1 MLNLYNRDWVQGGI
15 ALNKKSLSEAS
26 IISKYIMPSIEDAGW
41 DRQKQIAQEI
51 SFTDGRIIVR
61 KKVVT
66 RGIRKRADIILYY
79 KNNLPLA
86 IIEAKDNTHSIDA
99 GMQQGL
105 NYGEILDIPFV
116 YSSNGDGFIEH
127 DRTKSEGQIE
137 RELTLEQFPSPE
149 ELWNRYKA
157 HKGLT
162 DDQEEVVTHN
172 YYYDQDCFPPR
183 YYQRIAINRSVEAI
197 TQGKDKILLVMAT
210 GTGKTYTAFQIV
222 YKLFKSGAKKRILYL
237 ADRNILVDQTIIG
250 DFKPLKDN
258 INKIKNRTADKSREI
273 QFALYQSL
281 TGETEEK
288 KLFKKYSKDY
298 FDLIIIDE
306 CHRGSAK
313 DDSAWREILDHFD
326 SATKIGLTATPKETK
341 AVSNSDYFGEAIFTY
356 SLKQGI
362 EDGFL
367 APYKVIR
374 VAIDRDAE
382 GYRPEKGK
390 RDKYGEELADRIY
403 NKKDFDRTLVLE
415 KRTEIVAKYVS
426 DYLKKNNKRMAKTIF
441 FCVDIDHANRMRRAL
456 ANENSD
462 LVAENPKYVMKI
474 TGDDDEGKAELDNFI
489 AVSEKYPT
497 LVTTSKLLTTGVD
510 CKTCEFIVIDSE
522 INSMIEF
529 KQILGRGTRIR
540 EDYGKM
546 YFTLIDFRDVSRLF
560 ADKDF
565 DGDPVRIKEVDG
577 DEIPDEE
584 DEEVD
589 DTPEDNEENGDTTY
603 DTPGDDNVEGSGVIN
618 DPFDG
623 GEGRKKYYVNDVQVM
638 VINDRVMYYGAD
650 GKLITESLVDYTK
663 KNIRKE
669 FATLDEFLRKWT
681 ETEKK
686 EELRL
691 HLEEEGIFLEDFEDE
706 VGIDMDTFDL
716 ICHIAYDMPALT
728 RKERA
733 NNVKKRNYFGKYN
746 EKAKIVLEKLLD
758 KYSNEGIEN
767 IEDIKVL
774 KLPNFQEIGSQLE
787 IVKKVFGGKK
797 EYEKA
802 VKELVRELYTIA

>member
-1 MLNLYNRDWVQGGI
+1 
-15 ALNKKSLSEAS
+15 
-26 IISKYIMPSIEDAGW
+26 MPAIENAGW
-41 DRQKQIAQEI
+41 DKQKQIAQEI

-66 RGIRKRADIILYY
+66 RGKRKRADIILYY

-86 IIEAKDNTHSIDA
+86 IIEAKDNKHTLDA

-127 DRTKSEGQIE
+127 DRTKIEGTIE
-137 RELTLEQFPSPE
+137 RELTLDEFPTPE
-149 ELWNRYKA
+149 ELWNRYKDY
-157 HKGLT
+157 KGIT
-162 DDQEEVVTHN
+162 EEQEDVVTHS

-183 YYQRIAINRSVEAI
+183 YYQRIAINRTVEAI
-197 TQGKDKILLVMAT
+197 AKGQDRVLLVMAT

-222 YKLFKSGAKKRILYL
+222 YKLFKSGMKKRILYL

-250 DFKPLKDN
+250 DFKPLQDN

-288 KLFKKYSKDY
+288 KLYKKYSKDY

-326 SATKIGLTATPKETK
+326 SATKVGLTATPKETK
-341 AVSNSDYFGEAIFTY
+341 DVSNIDYFGDAIFTY

-362 EDGFL
+362 DDGFL
-367 APYKVIR
+367 APYKVVR
-374 VAIDRDAE
+374 VGLDRDLE
-382 GYRPEKGK
+382 GYRPVKGK
-390 RDKYGEELADRIY
+390 RDKYGEELEDRIY
-403 NKKDFDRTLVLE
+403 NKKDFDRNIVLE

-441 FCVDIDHANRMRRAL
+441 FCTDIDHADRMKRAL
-456 ANENSD
+456 INENSD
-462 LVAENPKYVMKI
+462 LYSQNSKYVMKI
-474 TGDDDEGKAELDNFI
+474 TGDDEEGKDELENFI
-489 AVSEKYPT
+489 TPSEKYPT

-565 DGDPVRIKEVDG
+565 DGDPVRIKEVST
-577 DEIPDEE
+577 DEVPDEE
-584 DEEVD
+584 DEIID
-589 DTPEDNEENGDTTY
+589 DTPLDEENEGTTY
-603 DTPGDDNVEGSGVIN
+603 DEPGDDNSNGSAFIN
-618 DPFDG
+618 DPFEG
-623 GEGRKKYYVNDVQVM
+623 GEGKKKYYVNDVEVR
-638 VINDRVMYYGAD
+638 VINDRVQYYGAD
-650 GKLITESLVDYTK
+650 GKLITESLMDYTK
-663 KNIRKE
+663 KNLKKE

-686 EELRL
+686 EELRK
-691 HLEEEGIFLEDFEDE
+691 HFEEEGIFLEDLLEE
-706 VGIDMDTFDL
+706 VGKDMDVFDL
-716 ICHIAYDMPALT
+716 VCHVAFDMPALT

-746 EKAKIVLEKLLD
+746 EKARIVLEKLLD

-774 KLPNFQEIGSQLE
+774 KLPDFKEVGTQLE

-802 VKELVRELYTIA
+802 VKELVKELYTIA

>member
-1 MLNLYNRDWVQGGI
+1 MLNKQ
-15 ALNKKSLSEAS
+15 SLSEAS
-26 IISKYIMPSIEDAGW
+26 IISKYILTAIENAGW
-41 DRQKQIAQEI
+41 DKQKQIAQEI

-66 RGIRKRADIILYY
+66 RGKRKRADIILYY

-86 IIEAKDNTHSIDA
+86 IIEAKDNNHSIDA

-127 DRTKSEGQIE
+127 DRTKTEGTIE
-137 RELTLEQFPSPE
+137 RELTLDQFPSPE
-149 ELWNRYKA
+149 ELWGRYKA
-157 HKGLT
+157 YKGIT
-162 DDQEEVVTHN
+162 EEQEQVVTHN

-183 YYQRIAINRSVEAI
+183 YYQRIAINRTVEAI
-197 TQGKDKILLVMAT
+197 AKGQDRVLLVMAT

-222 YKLFKSGAKKRILYL
+222 YKLFKSGMKKRILYL

-250 DFKPLKDN
+250 DFKPLQEN

-326 SATKIGLTATPKETK
+326 SATKVGLTATPKETK
-341 AVSNSDYFGEAIFTY
+341 DVSNIDYFGDAIFTY
-356 SLKQGI
+356 SLKEGI

-367 APYKVIR
+367 APYKVVR
-374 VAIDRDAE
+374 VGLDRDLE

-390 RDKYGEELADRIY
+390 RDKYGEELEDRIY
-403 NKKDFDRTLVLE
+403 NKKDFDKTLVLE
-415 KRTEIVAKYVS
+415 KRTEVVAKYVS
-426 DYLKKNNKRMAKTIF
+426 NYLKKNNKRMAKTIF
-441 FCVDIDHANRMRRAL
+441 FCTDIDHANRMRRAL

-462 LVAENPKYVMKI
+462 LVSENPKYVMKI
-474 TGDDDEGKAELDNFI
+474 TGDDDEGKAELENFI
-489 AVSEKYPT
+489 TPSEKYPT

-565 DGDPVRIKEVDG
+565 DGDPVRIKEVDT
-577 DEIPDEE
+577 DEIPDEDDE
-584 DEEVD
+584 IIDDNPLDEEC
-589 DTPEDNEENGDTTY
+589 NEGTTY
-603 DTPGDDNVEGSGVIN
+603 DITGDDNNTSSGFIN
-618 DPFDG
+618 DPFGD
-623 GEGRKKYYVNDVQVM
+623 GEGRKKYYVNDVEVM
-638 VINDRVMYYGAD
+638 VINDRVQYYGSD
-650 GKLITESLVDYTK
+650 GKLITESLMDYSK

-669 FATLDEFLRKWT
+669 FTTLDEFIRKWT
-681 ETEKK
+681 EIEKK

-691 HLEEEGIFLEDFEDE
+691 HFEEEGIFLEDLIDE
-706 VGIDMDTFDL
+706 VGKDMDIFDL
-716 ICHIAYDMPALT
+716 VCHVAFDMPALT

-746 EKAKIVLEKLLD
+746 EKARIVLEKLLD

-774 KLPNFQEIGSQLE
+774 KLPDFQEVGTQLE
-787 IVKKVFGGKK
+787 IVKKIFGGKK

>member
-1 MLNLYNRDWVQGGI
+1 MD
-15 ALNKKSLSEAS
+15 KKKLSERD
-26 IISKYIMPSIEDAGW
+26 IITKYIIPAIENAGW
-41 DRQKQIAQEI
+41 DKEKQVREEVE
-51 SFTDGRIIVR
+51 FTDGKVIVR
-61 KKVVT
+61 KKIVT
-66 RGIRKRADIILYY
+66 RGKRKRADIILYY
-79 KNNLPLA
+79 KNNIPLA
-86 IIEAKDNTHSIDA
+86 VIEAKDNKHSVGF

-116 YSSNGDGFIEH
+116 YSSNGEAFIEH
-127 DRTKSEGQIE
+127 DRTKTEGAIE
-137 RELTLEQFPSPE
+137 RELTLDKFPSPE
-149 ELWNRYKA
+149 ELWNRYKIS
-157 HKGLT
+157 KGIT
-162 DDQEEVVTHN
+162 EEQEKVVTYN
-172 YYYDQDCFPPR
+172 YYFDQDSFEPR
-183 YYQRIAINRSVEAI
+183 YYQRIAINRTVEAI
-197 TQGKDKILLVMAT
+197 AQGKDKILLVMAT

-222 YKLFKSGAKKRILYL
+222 YKLLKSGAKRRILYL

-250 DFKPLKDN
+250 DFKPLIKN
-258 INKIKNRTADKSREI
+258 INKIEKRTADKSKEI

-288 KLFKKYSKDY
+288 KIFKNYSRDY

-313 DDSAWREILDHFD
+313 EDSAWREILDHFR
-326 SATKIGLTATPKETK
+326 SATKVGLTATPKETK
-341 AVSNSDYFGEAIFTY
+341 DVSNIDYFGDPIFTY

-374 VAIDRDAE
+374 VSLDRDLE

-390 RDKYGEELADRIY
+390 RDKYGQEIEDRIY
-403 NKKDFDRTLVLE
+403 NKKDYDKNLILE

-441 FCVDIDHANRMRRAL
+441 FCTDIDHADRIRTAL
-456 ANENSD
+456 INENSD
-462 LVAENPKYVMKI
+462 IYSQNNKYVMKI
-474 TGDDDEGKAELDNFI
+474 TGDDDDGKKELENFI
-489 AVSEKYPT
+489 IPSEKFPT

-540 EDYGKM
+540 EDYGKL

-565 DGDPVRIKEVDG
+565 DGEPVKVIITNTDDDFEEDN
-577 DEIPDEE
+577 EE
-584 DEEVD
+584 DEEELEN
-589 DTPEDNEENGDTTY
+589 EDSEEDVILG
-603 DTPGDDNVEGSGVIN
+603 GGSGTGIII
-618 DPFDG
+618 DPPGGTG
-623 GEGRKKYYVNDVQVM
+623 GEGRKRYYVNDVEVM
-638 VINDRVMYYGAD
+638 VINDRVQYYGSD
-650 GKLITESLVDYTK
+650 GKLITESLKAYSK
-663 KNIRKE
+663 KNIKKE
-669 FATLDEFLRKWT
+669 FSSIDEFLRKWS
-681 ETEKK
+681 ESEKK
-686 EELRL
+686 EEIRL
-691 HLEEEGIFLEDFEDE
+691 HLEEQGVFLEELLDE
-706 VGIDMDTFDL
+706 VGKDMDTFDL
-716 ICHIAYDMPALT
+716 ICHIAFDMPVLT

-733 NNVKKRNYFGKYN
+733 NNVKKRNYFSKYGDS
-746 EKAKIVLEKLLD
+746 ARAVLEKLLD
-758 KYSNEGIEN
+758 KYSDEGIEN

-774 KLPNFQEIGSQLE
+774 KLPDFKEFGTQLE

-802 VKELVRELYTIA
+802 IKELIKQLYTIA

>member
-1 MLNLYNRDWVQGGI
+1 MD
-15 ALNKKSLSEAS
+15 KKKLSERD
-26 IISKYIMPSIEDAGW
+26 IITKYIIPAIENAGW
-41 DRQKQIAQEI
+41 DKEKQVREEVE
-51 SFTDGRIIVR
+51 FTDGKVIVR
-61 KKVVT
+61 KKIVT
-66 RGIRKRADIILYY
+66 RGKRKRADIILYY
-79 KNNLPLA
+79 KNNIPLA
-86 IIEAKDNTHSIDA
+86 VIEAKDNKHSVGY

-116 YSSNGDGFIEH
+116 YSSNGEAFIEH
-127 DRTKSEGQIE
+127 DRTKTEGTIE
-137 RELTLEQFPSPE
+137 RELTLDKFPSPE
-149 ELWNRYKA
+149 ELWNRYKIS
-157 HKGLT
+157 KGIT
-162 DDQEEVVTHN
+162 EEQEKVVTYN
-172 YYYDQDCFPPR
+172 YYFDQDSFEPR
-183 YYQRIAINRSVEAI
+183 YYQRIAINRTVEAI
-197 TQGKDKILLVMAT
+197 AQGKDKILLVMAT

-222 YKLFKSGAKKRILYL
+222 YKLLKSGAKRRILYL

-250 DFKPLKDN
+250 DFKPLMKN
-258 INKIKNRTADKSREI
+258 INKIEKRTADKSKEI

-288 KLFKKYSKDY
+288 KIFKNYSRDY

-313 DDSAWREILDHFD
+313 EDSAWREILDHFR
-326 SATKIGLTATPKETK
+326 SATKVGLTATPKETK
-341 AVSNSDYFGEAIFTY
+341 DVSNIDYFGDPIFTY

-374 VAIDRDAE
+374 VSLDRDLE

-390 RDKYGEELADRIY
+390 RDKYGQEIEDRIY
-403 NKKDFDRTLVLE
+403 NKKDYDKNLILE

-441 FCVDIDHANRMRRAL
+441 FCTDIDHADRMRTAL
-456 ANENSD
+456 INENSD
-462 LVAENPKYVMKI
+462 IYSQNNKYVMKI
-474 TGDDDEGKAELDNFI
+474 TGDDDEGKKELENFI
-489 AVSEKYPT
+489 IPSEKFPT

-540 EDYGKM
+540 EDYGKL

-565 DGDPVRIKEVDG
+565 DGEPVKVIITNTDDDFEEDS
-577 DEIPDEE
+577 EE
-584 DEEVD
+584 DEEELEN
-589 DTPEDNEENGDTTY
+589 EDSEEDVTLG
-603 DTPGDDNVEGSGVIN
+603 GGSGTGIII
-618 DPFDG
+618 DPPGGTG
-623 GEGRKKYYVNDVQVM
+623 GEGRKRYYVNDVEVM
-638 VINDRVMYYGAD
+638 VINDRVQYYGSD
-650 GKLITESLVDYTK
+650 GKLITESLKDYSK
-663 KNIRKE
+663 KNIKKE
-669 FATLDEFLRKWT
+669 FSSIDEFLRKWS
-681 ETEKK
+681 ESEKK
-686 EELRL
+686 EEIRL
-691 HLEEEGIFLEDFEDE
+691 HLEEQGVFLEELLDE
-706 VGIDMDTFDL
+706 VGKDMDTFDL
-716 ICHIAYDMPALT
+716 ICHIAFDMPVLT

-733 NNVKKRNYFGKYN
+733 NNVKKRNYFSKYGDS
-746 EKAKIVLEKLLD
+746 ARAVLEKLLD
-758 KYSNEGIEN
+758 KYSDEGIEN

-774 KLPNFQEIGSQLE
+774 KLPDFKEFGTQLE

-802 VKELVRELYTIA
+802 IKELIKQLYTIA

>member
-1 MLNLYNRDWVQGGI
+1 M
-15 ALNKKSLSEAS
+15 NKKSLSEAS
-26 IISKYIMPSIEDAGW
+26 IISKYIMPAIENAGW
-41 DRQKQIAQEI
+41 DKQKQIAQEI

-66 RGIRKRADIILYY
+66 RGKRKRADIILYY

-86 IIEAKDNTHSIDA
+86 IIEAKDNKHTLDA

-127 DRTKSEGQIE
+127 DRTKTEGTIE
-137 RELTLEQFPSPE
+137 RELTLDEFPTPE
-149 ELWNRYKA
+149 ELWNRYKDY
-157 HKGLT
+157 KGIT
-162 DDQEEVVTHN
+162 EEQEEVVTHS
-172 YYYDQDCFPPR
+172 YYYDQDCFSPR
-183 YYQRIAINRSVEAI
+183 YYQRIAINRTVEAI
-197 TQGKDKILLVMAT
+197 SKGQDRVLLVMAT

-222 YKLFKSGAKKRILYL
+222 YKLFKSGMKKRILYL
-237 ADRNILVDQTIIG
+237 ADRNILVNQTIIG
-250 DFKPLKDN
+250 DFKPLQDN
-258 INKIKNRTADKSREI
+258 INKIKNRTADKSRKI

-288 KLFKKYSKDY
+288 KLYKKYSKDY

-313 DDSAWREILDHFD
+313 DDSAWREILDYFD
-326 SATKIGLTATPKETK
+326 SATKVGLTATPKETK
-341 AVSNSDYFGEAIFTY
+341 EVSNIDYFGEAIFTY

-362 EDGFL
+362 DDGFL
-367 APYKVIR
+367 APYKVVR
-374 VAIDRDAE
+374 VGLDRDLE

-390 RDKYGEELADRIY
+390 RDKYGEELEDRIY
-403 NKKDFDRTLVLE
+403 NKKDFDRNLVLE
-415 KRTEIVAKYVS
+415 KRTEVVAKYVS

-441 FCVDIDHANRMRRAL
+441 FCTDIDHADRMKRAL
-456 ANENSD
+456 INENSD
-462 LVAENPKYVMKI
+462 LYSQNSKYVMKI
-474 TGDDDEGKAELDNFI
+474 TGDDEEGKDELENFI
-489 AVSEKYPT
+489 TPSEKYPT

-565 DGDPVRIKEVDG
+565 DGDPVRIKEVST
-577 DEIPDEE
+577 DEVPDEE
-584 DEEVD
+584 DEIID
-589 DTPEDNEENGDTTY
+589 DNLLDEENEGTTY
-603 DTPGDDNVEGSGVIN
+603 DEPGDDNPNGSGFIN
-618 DPFDG
+618 DPFKG
-623 GEGRKKYYVNDVQVM
+623 GEGRKKYYVNDVEVR
-638 VINDRVMYYGAD
+638 VINDRVQYYGAD
-650 GKLITESLVDYTK
+650 GKLITESLIDYTK
-663 KNIRKE
+663 KNIKKE
-669 FATLDEFLRKWT
+669 FSTLDEFLRKWT

-686 EELRL
+686 EELRK
-691 HLEEEGIFLEDFEDE
+691 HFEEEGIFLEDLIEE
-706 VGIDMDTFDL
+706 VGKDMDVFDL
-716 ICHIAYDMPALT
+716 VCHVAFDMPALT

-746 EKAKIVLEKLLD
+746 EKARIVLEKLLD

-774 KLPNFQEIGSQLE
+774 KLPDFKEVGTQLE

-802 VKELVRELYTIA
+802 VKELVKELYTIA

>member
-1 MLNLYNRDWVQGGI
+1 M
-15 ALNKKSLSEAS
+15 NKKSLSEAS
-26 IISKYIMPSIEDAGW
+26 IISKYIMPAVESAGW
-41 DRQKQIAQEI
+41 DRQKQIAQEV

-66 RGIRKRADIILYY
+66 RGKTKRADIILYY

-86 IIEAKDNTHSIDA
+86 IIEAKDNNHSIDA

-105 NYGEILDIPFV
+105 GYGETLDIPFV

-127 DRTKSEGQIE
+127 DRTKTGGTIE
-137 RELTLEQFPSPE
+137 HELSLDKFPSPD
-149 ELWNRYKA
+149 ELWERYKTW
-157 HKGLT
+157 KGIT
-162 DDQEEVVTHN
+162 EEQEKVVIHN

-183 YYQRIAINRSVEAI
+183 YYQRIAINRTVEAI
-197 TQGKDKILLVMAT
+197 AQGKDKILLVMAT

-222 YKLFKSGAKKRILYL
+222 YRLFKSGVKKRVLYL

-250 DFKPLKDN
+250 DFKPLKEN

-298 FDLIIIDE
+298 FDIIIIDE

-326 SATKIGLTATPKETK
+326 SATKVGLTATPKETK
-341 AVSNSDYFGEAIFTY
+341 DVSNIDYFGEAIFTY

-374 VAIDRDAE
+374 VGIDRDLE

-390 RDKYGEELADRIY
+390 IDKYGEVLEDRIY

-441 FCVDIDHANRMRRAL
+441 FCTDIDHANRMRRAL

-474 TGDDDEGKAELDNFI
+474 TGDDDEGKDELENFI
-489 AVSEKYPT
+489 TPSEKYPT

-565 DGDPVRIKEVDG
+565 DGDPVRVKEVDTN
-577 DEIPDEE
+577 DIPDEE
-584 DEEVD
+584 DEDSDESTD
-589 DTPEDNEENGDTTY
+589 DTSDDGNVDNPYDETDNNAGGNGF
-603 DTPGDDNVEGSGVIN
+603 IN

-623 GEGRKKYYVNDVQVM
+623 GQGRKKYVVDDVQVM

-650 GKLITESLVDYTK
+650 GKLITESLKDYTK
-663 KNIRKE
+663 NNIRKE
-669 FATLDEFLRKWT
+669 FATLDEFIRKWS

-691 HLEEEGIFLEDFEDE
+691 HLEEEGIFLEDLIDE
-706 VGIDMDTFDL
+706 VGNDMDTFDL

-733 NNVKKRNYFGKYN
+733 NNVKKRNYFGKYG
-746 EKAKIVLEKLLD
+746 EKTRVVLEKLLD
-758 KYSNEGIEN
+758 KYANEGIEN

-774 KLPNFQEIGSQLE
+774 KLPDFQEIGTQLE

-802 VKELVRELYTIA
+802 VKELVKELYTIA

>member
-1 MLNLYNRDWVQGGI
+1 M
-15 ALNKKSLSEAS
+15 NKKSLSEAS

-66 RGIRKRADIILYY
+66 RGTRKRADIILYY

-86 IIEAKDNTHSIDA
+86 IIEAKDNTYSIDA

-157 HKGLT
+157 HKWLT
-162 DDQEEVVTHN
+162 DDQEEVVTYN

-313 DDSAWREILDHFD
+313 DDSAWREILDHFE
-326 SATKIGLTATPKETK
+326 SATKIGLTATPKETNV
-341 AVSNSDYFGEAIFTY
+341 VSNSDYFGEAIFTY

-374 VAIDRDAE
+374 VALDRDIE

-390 RDKYGEELADRIY
+390 RDKYGEELEDRIY
-403 NKKDFDRTLVLE
+403 NKKDFDRSLVLE
-415 KRTEIVAKYVS
+415 NRTEVVAKYVS

-441 FCVDIDHANRMRRAL
+441 FCVEIDHANRMRRAL

-474 TGDDDEGKAELDNFI
+474 TGDDDEGKAELENFI
-489 AVSEKYPT
+489 EVSEKYPT

-565 DGDPVRIKEVDG
+565 DGEPVRIKEVDC

-584 DEEVD
+584 EEDGDE
-589 DTPEDNEENGDTTY
+589 TPEENGDITY
-603 DTPGDDNVEGSGVIN
+603 DTSRDDNGEGSGFIN

-623 GEGRKKYYVNDVQVM
+623 DKSRKKYYVNDVQVR

-691 HLEEEGIFLEDFEDE
+691 HLEEEGIFLEDLEDE
-706 VGIDMDTFDL
+706 VGCDMDTFDL

-733 NNVKKRNYFGKYN
+733 NNVKKRNYFGKYS
-746 EKAKIVLEKLLD
+746 EKARIVLEKLLE

-774 KLPNFQEIGSQLE
+774 KLPDFQEIGSQLE
-787 IVKKVFGGKK
+787 IVKKVFGGKN

-802 VKELVRELYTIA
+802 VRELVKELYTIA

>member
-1 MLNLYNRDWVQGGI
+1 MLNLYNRDWIHGGI

-149 ELWNRYKA
+149 ELWKRYKA

-162 DDQEEVVTHN
+162 DYQEEVVTHN

-183 YYQRIAINRSVEAI
+183 YYQRIAINRSIEAI
-197 TQGKDKILLVMAT
+197 TQGEDKILLVMAT

-326 SATKIGLTATPKETK
+326 SATKIGLTATPKETNV
-341 AVSNSDYFGEAIFTY
+341 VSNSDYFGEAIFTY

-374 VAIDRDAE
+374 VALDRDIE

-390 RDKYGEELADRIY
+390 RDKYGEELEDRIY
-403 NKKDFDRTLVLE
+403 NKKDFDRSLVLE
-415 KRTEIVAKYVS
+415 NRTEVVAKYVS

-474 TGDDDEGKAELDNFI
+474 TGDDDEGKAELENFI

-565 DGDPVRIKEVDG
+565 DGDPVRIKEVDY

-584 DEEVD
+584 EED
-589 DTPEDNEENGDTTY
+589 GEETPEDNGDTTY
-603 DTPGDDNVEGSGVIN
+603 DVPGDDNGEGSGFIN

-623 GEGRKKYYVNDVQVM
+623 DKGRKKYYVNDVQVR

-691 HLEEEGIFLEDFEDE
+691 HLEEEGIFLEDLEDE
-706 VGIDMDTFDL
+706 VGCDMDTFDL

-733 NNVKKRNYFGKYN
+733 NNVKKRNYFGKYS
-746 EKAKIVLEKLLD
+746 EKARIVLEKLLE
-758 KYSNEGIEN
+758 KYSNDGIEN

-774 KLPNFQEIGSQLE
+774 KLPDFQEIGSQLE
-787 IVKKVFGGKK
+787 IVKKVFGGKN

-802 VKELVRELYTIA
+802 VKELVKELYTIA

>member
-1 MLNLYNRDWVQGGI
+1 MLNKQ
-15 ALNKKSLSEAS
+15 SLSEAS
-26 IISKYIMPSIEDAGW
+26 IISKYILPAIENAGW
-41 DRQKQIAQEI
+41 DKQKQIAQEI

-66 RGIRKRADIILYY
+66 RGKRKRADIILYY

-86 IIEAKDNTHSIDA
+86 IIEAKDNNHSIDA

-127 DRTKSEGQIE
+127 DRTKTEGTIE
-137 RELTLEQFPSPE
+137 RELTLDQFPSPE
-149 ELWNRYKA
+149 ELWGRYKA
-157 HKGLT
+157 YKGIT
-162 DDQEEVVTHN
+162 EEQEQVVTHN

-183 YYQRIAINRSVEAI
+183 YYQRIAINRTVEAI
-197 TQGKDKILLVMAT
+197 AKGQDRVLLVMAT

-222 YKLFKSGAKKRILYL
+222 YKLFKSGMKKRILYL

-250 DFKPLKDN
+250 DFKPLQEN

-326 SATKIGLTATPKETK
+326 SATKVGLTATPKETK
-341 AVSNSDYFGEAIFTY
+341 DVSNIDYFGDAIFTY
-356 SLKQGI
+356 SLKEGI

-367 APYKVIR
+367 APYKVVR
-374 VAIDRDAE
+374 VGLDRDLE

-390 RDKYGEELADRIY
+390 RDKYGEELEDRIY
-403 NKKDFDRTLVLE
+403 NKKDFDRTLILE
-415 KRTEIVAKYVS
+415 KRTETVAKYVS

-441 FCVDIDHANRMRRAL
+441 FCTDIDHANRMRRAL

-462 LVAENPKYVMKI
+462 LVSENPKYVMKI
-474 TGDDDEGKAELDNFI
+474 TGDDDEGKAELENFI
-489 AVSEKYPT
+489 TPSEKYPT

-565 DGDPVRIKEVDG
+565 DGDPVRIKEVDT
-577 DEIPDEE
+577 DEIPDEDDE
-584 DEEVD
+584 IIDDNPLDEEW
-589 DTPEDNEENGDTTY
+589 NEDTTY
-603 DTPGDDNVEGSGVIN
+603 DIPGDDNNTGSGFIN
-618 DPFDG
+618 DPF
-623 GEGRKKYYVNDVQVM
+623 GEGESRKKYYVNDVEVM
-638 VINDRVMYYGAD
+638 IINDRVQYYGAD
-650 GKLITESLVDYTK
+650 GKLITESLMNYTK

-669 FATLDEFLRKWT
+669 FATLDEFIRRWT
-681 ETEKK
+681 EIEKK

-691 HLEEEGIFLEDFEDE
+691 HFEEEGIFLEDLIDE
-706 VGIDMDTFDL
+706 VGKDMDIFDL
-716 ICHIAYDMPALT
+716 VCHVAFDMPALT

-746 EKAKIVLEKLLD
+746 EKARIVLEKLLD

-774 KLPNFQEIGSQLE
+774 KLPDFQEVGTQLE

-802 VKELVRELYTIA
+802 VKELVKELYTIA

>member
-1 MLNLYNRDWVQGGI
+1 M
-15 ALNKKSLSEAS
+15 NKKSLSEAS
-26 IISKYIMPSIEDAGW
+26 IISKYILPAVEAAGW
-41 DRQKQIAQEI
+41 DKQKQIAQEV

-61 KKVVT
+61 KKMVT
-66 RGIRKRADIILYY
+66 RGKRKRADIILYY
-79 KNNLPLA
+79 KSNLPLA
-86 IIEAKDNTHSIDA
+86 IIEAKDNKHALEA

-105 NYGEILDIPFV
+105 NYGDILDIPFV

-127 DRTKSEGQIE
+127 DRTKTEGTIE
-137 RELTLEQFPSPE
+137 RELTLEEFPTPE

-157 HKGLT
+157 YKGIT
-162 DDQEEVVTHN
+162 EDQEKVVTHN

-183 YYQRIAINRSVEAI
+183 YYQRIAINRTVEAI
-197 TQGKDKILLVMAT
+197 AKGQDRVLLVMAT

-222 YKLFKSGAKKRILYL
+222 YKLFKSGMKKRILYL

-250 DFKPLKDN
+250 DFKPLQEN

-326 SATKIGLTATPKETK
+326 SAAKVGLTATPKETK
-341 AVSNSDYFGEAIFTY
+341 DISNIDYFGDAIFTY
-356 SLKQGI
+356 TLKQGI

-374 VAIDRDAE
+374 VGIDRDLE

-390 RDKYGEELADRIY
+390 RDKFGEELEDRIY
-403 NKKDFDRTLVLE
+403 NKKDFDRTLILE
-415 KRTEIVAKYVS
+415 KRTEVVARYVS
-426 DYLKKNNKRMAKTIF
+426 DYLKKNDKRMAKTIF
-441 FCVDIDHANRMRRAL
+441 FCTDIDHADRMRRAL
-456 ANENSD
+456 INENED
-462 LVAENPKYVMKI
+462 LYRENNKYVMKI
-474 TGDDDEGKAELDNFI
+474 TGDDEEGKAELENFI
-489 AVSEKYPT
+489 TPSEKYPT

-565 DGDPVRIKEVDG
+565 DGDPVRIKEVGTED
-577 DEIPDEE
+577 IPYEE
-584 DEEVD
+584 DEPDDEVL
-589 DTPEDNEENGDTTY
+589 PGEEEETDY
-603 DTPGDDNVEGSGVIN
+603 DTFGDDNTGGTGFIN
-618 DPFDG
+618 DPFGDE
-623 GEGRKKYYVNDVQVM
+623 GEGRKKYYVNDVAVM
-638 VINDRVMYYGAD
+638 VINDRVQYYGAD
-650 GKLITESLVDYTK
+650 GKLITESLMNYTK
-663 KNIRKE
+663 KNLRKE
-669 FATLDEFLRKWT
+669 FSTLDEFLRKWT
-681 ETEKK
+681 EIEKK
-686 EELRL
+686 EELRE
-691 HLEEEGIFLEDFEDE
+691 HFEEEGIFLEDLVEE
-706 VGIDMDTFDL
+706 VGKEMDIFDL
-716 ICHIAYDMPALT
+716 VCHVAFDMPALT

-774 KLPNFQEIGSQLE
+774 KLPDFQEIGTQLE

-802 VKELVRELYTIA
+802 VKELVKELYIIA

>member
-1 MLNLYNRDWVQGGI
+1 MD
-15 ALNKKSLSEAS
+15 KKKLSERD
-26 IISKYIMPSIEDAGW
+26 IITKYIIPAIENAGW
-41 DRQKQIAQEI
+41 DKEKQVREEVE
-51 SFTDGRIIVR
+51 FTDGKVIVR
-61 KKVVT
+61 KKIVT
-66 RGIRKRADIILYY
+66 RGKRKRADIILYY
-79 KNNLPLA
+79 KNNIPLA
-86 IIEAKDNTHSIDA
+86 VIEAKDNKHSVGY

-116 YSSNGDGFIEH
+116 YSSNGEAFIEH
-127 DRTKSEGQIE
+127 DRTKTEGTIE
-137 RELTLEQFPSPE
+137 RELTLDKFPSPE
-149 ELWNRYKA
+149 ELWNRYKIS
-157 HKGLT
+157 KGIT
-162 DDQEEVVTHN
+162 EEQEKVVTYN
-172 YYYDQDCFPPR
+172 YYFDQDSFEPR
-183 YYQRIAINRSVEAI
+183 YYQRIAINRTVEAI
-197 TQGKDKILLVMAT
+197 AQGKDKILLVMAT

-222 YKLFKSGAKKRILYL
+222 YKLLKSGAKRRILYL

-250 DFKPLKDN
+250 DFKPLMKN
-258 INKIKNRTADKSREI
+258 INKIEKRTADKSKEI

-288 KLFKKYSKDY
+288 KIFKNYSRDY

-313 DDSAWREILDHFD
+313 EDSAWREILDHFR
-326 SATKIGLTATPKETK
+326 SATKVGLTATPKETK
-341 AVSNSDYFGEAIFTY
+341 DVSNIDYFGDPIFTY

-374 VAIDRDAE
+374 VSLDRDLE

-390 RDKYGEELADRIY
+390 RDKYGQEIEDRIY
-403 NKKDFDRTLVLE
+403 NKKDYDKNLILE

-441 FCVDIDHANRMRRAL
+441 FCTDIDHADRMRTAL
-456 ANENSD
+456 INENSD
-462 LVAENPKYVMKI
+462 IYSQNNKYVMKI
-474 TGDDDEGKAELDNFI
+474 TGDDDEGKKELENFI
-489 AVSEKYPT
+489 IPSEKFPT

-540 EDYGKM
+540 EDYGKL

-565 DGDPVRIKEVDG
+565 DGEPVKVIITNTDDDFEEDN
-577 DEIPDEE
+577 EE
-584 DEEVD
+584 DEEELEN
-589 DTPEDNEENGDTTY
+589 EDSEEDVILG
-603 DTPGDDNVEGSGVIN
+603 GGSGTGIII
-618 DPFDG
+618 DPPGGTG
-623 GEGRKKYYVNDVQVM
+623 GEGRKRYYVNDVEVM
-638 VINDRVMYYGAD
+638 VINDRVQYYGSD
-650 GKLITESLVDYTK
+650 GKLITESLKAYSK
-663 KNIRKE
+663 KNIKKE
-669 FATLDEFLRKWT
+669 FSSIDEFLRKWS
-681 ETEKK
+681 ESEKK
-686 EELRL
+686 EEIRL
-691 HLEEEGIFLEDFEDE
+691 HLEEQGVFLEELLDE
-706 VGIDMDTFDL
+706 VGKDMDTFDL
-716 ICHIAYDMPALT
+716 ICHIAFDMPVLT

-733 NNVKKRNYFGKYN
+733 NNVKKRNYFSKYGDS
-746 EKAKIVLEKLLD
+746 ARAVLEKLLD
-758 KYSNEGIEN
+758 KYSDEGIEN

-774 KLPNFQEIGSQLE
+774 KLPDFKEFGTQLE

-802 VKELVRELYTIA
+802 IKELIKQLYTIA

>member
-1 MLNLYNRDWVQGGI
+1 M
-15 ALNKKSLSEAS
+15 NKKSLSEAS
-26 IISKYIMPSIEDAGW
+26 IISKYIMPAIENAGW
-41 DRQKQIAQEI
+41 DKQKQIAQEI

-66 RGIRKRADIILYY
+66 RGKRKRADIILYY

-86 IIEAKDNTHSIDA
+86 IIEAKDNKHTLDA

-127 DRTKSEGQIE
+127 DRTKTEGPIE
-137 RELTLEQFPSPE
+137 RELALEEFPSPE

-157 HKGLT
+157 YKGIT
-162 DDQEEVVTHN
+162 EEVEDVVTHS

-183 YYQRIAINRSVEAI
+183 YYQRIAINRTVEAI
-197 TQGKDKILLVMAT
+197 AKGQDRVLLVMAT
-210 GTGKTYTAFQIV
+210 GTGKTYTAFQMV
-222 YKLFKSGAKKRILYL
+222 YKLFKSGMKKRILYL

-250 DFKPLKDN
+250 DFKPLQDN

-288 KLFKKYSKDY
+288 KLYKKYSKDY

-326 SATKIGLTATPKETK
+326 SATKVGLTATPKETK
-341 AVSNSDYFGEAIFTY
+341 DVSNIDYFGDAIFTY

-362 EDGFL
+362 DDGFL
-367 APYKVIR
+367 APYKVVR
-374 VAIDRDAE
+374 VGLDRDLE

-390 RDKYGEELADRIY
+390 RDKYGEELEDRIY
-403 NKKDFDRTLVLE
+403 NKKDYDRNLVLE

-441 FCVDIDHANRMRRAL
+441 FCTDIDHADRMKRAL
-456 ANENSD
+456 INENSD
-462 LVAENPKYVMKI
+462 LYSQNSKYVMKI
-474 TGDDDEGKAELDNFI
+474 TGDDEEGKDELENFI
-489 AVSEKYPT
+489 TPSEKYPT

-565 DGDPVRIKEVDG
+565 DGDPVRIKEVST
-577 DEIPDEE
+577 DEVPDED
-584 DEEVD
+584 DEVID
-589 DTPEDNEENGDTTY
+589 DTPLDEENEGTTY
-603 DTPGDDNVEGSGVIN
+603 DEPGDDNSNGSAFIN
-618 DPFDG
+618 NPFEG
-623 GEGRKKYYVNDVQVM
+623 GEGRKKYYVNDVEVT
-638 VINDRVMYYGAD
+638 VISDRVQYYGAD
-650 GKLITESLVDYTK
+650 GKLITESLIDYTK
-663 KNIRKE
+663 KNIKKE
-669 FATLDEFLRKWT
+669 FSTLDEFLRKWT

-686 EELRL
+686 EELRK
-691 HLEEEGIFLEDFEDE
+691 HFEEEGIFLEDLIEE
-706 VGIDMDTFDL
+706 VGKDMDVFDL
-716 ICHIAYDMPALT
+716 VCHVAFDMPALT

-746 EKAKIVLEKLLD
+746 EKARIVLEKLLD

-774 KLPNFQEIGSQLE
+774 KLPDFKEVGTQLE

-802 VKELVRELYTIA
+802 VKELVKELYTIA

>member
-1 MLNLYNRDWVQGGI
+1 ME
-15 ALNKKSLSEAS
+15 KKSLSEAS
-26 IISKYIMPSIEDAGW
+26 IISKYIMPAIENAGW

-66 RGIRKRADIILYY
+66 RGKRKRADIILYY

-86 IIEAKDNTHSIDA
+86 IIEAKDNKHTIDA

-105 NYGEILDIPFV
+105 NYGEILDMPFV

-127 DRTKSEGQIE
+127 DRTKKDGIIE
-137 RELTLEQFPSPE
+137 RELSLNEFPSPE
-149 ELWNRYKA
+149 ELWERYKVY
-157 HKGLT
+157 KGIN
-162 DDQEEVVTHN
+162 EEEEKVITNN
-172 YYYDQDCFPPR
+172 YYYDEDTFAPR
-183 YYQRIAINRSVEAI
+183 YYQRIAVNRSVEAI
-197 TQGKDKILLVMAT
+197 AQGKDKVLLVMAT

-222 YKLFKSGAKKRILYL
+222 YKLFKSGMKKRILYL

-250 DFKPLKDN
+250 DFKPLQKN
-258 INKIKNRTADKSREI
+258 INKIQNRTADKSREI

-288 KLFKKYSKDY
+288 KLFKKYSRDY

-313 DDSAWREILDHFD
+313 DDSAWREILDHFE
-326 SATKIGLTATPKETK
+326 SATKVGLTATPKETK
-341 AVSNSDYFGEAIFTY
+341 DVSNIDYFGEAIFTY

-367 APYKVIR
+367 APYKVVR
-374 VAIDRDAE
+374 VGIDRDLE

-390 RDKYGEELADRIY
+390 RDKYGEELEDRIY
-403 NKKDFDRTLVLE
+403 NRKDFDKNLVLE
-415 KRTEIVAKYVS
+415 KRTEVVAKYVS

-441 FCVDIDHANRMRRAL
+441 FCTDIDHANRMRRAL

-474 TGDDDEGKAELDNFI
+474 TGDDEEGKNELENFI
-489 AVSEKYPT
+489 TPSEKYPT

-522 INSMIEF
+522 INSIIEF

-565 DGDPVRIKEVDG
+565 DGDPVRIKEVNANEVPDEEEEDENEVIDG
-577 DEIPDEE
+577 DEGEI
-584 DEEVD
+584 
-589 DTPEDNEENGDTTY
+589 TYPET
-603 DTPGDDNVEGSGVIN
+603 GDDVKGDGFIN
-618 DPFDG
+618 DPFESHD
-623 GEGRKKYYVNDVQVM
+623 ENSKVRKKCFVNDVEVM

-669 FATLDEFLRKWT
+669 FATLDEFLRRWS

-691 HLEEEGIFLEDFEDE
+691 HLEEEGIFLDDLKDE
-706 VGIDMDTFDL
+706 VGKDMDTFDL
-716 ICHIAYDMPALT
+716 ICHVAFDMPSLT

-746 EKAKIVLEKLLD
+746 EKARIVLEKLLD
-758 KYSNEGIEN
+758 KYCNEGIEN

-774 KLPNFQEIGSQLE
+774 KLPDFKEVGTQLE

-802 VKELVRELYTIA
+802 VKELVKELYTIA